1 MIKEYLNK
9 SLYHWKVLLSDNT
22 FKVSLY
28 IGVILLTSAYVV
40 DFVATVYNDSQS
52 YISVGDLILDEI
64 PTINMEI
71 SFTWG
76 MYIILFLLFF
86 YPIVF
91 RPEIVPFA
99 LKTYALLM
107 FIRAGFILLTNV
119 GPPEGFF
126 YDGAEV
132 GGNVIADL
140 FFRNDLFF
148 SGHTAYPFIGF
159 LIFRDSWM
167 KWVFL
172 AGSIFEGFTVLVMH
186 IHYSIDVFAAFFIA
200 YGTYRLSR
208 AIFKPLTMRFASTI
222 KLYGWDALQNL
233 KKLKDI

>member
-9 SLYHWKVLLSDNT
+9 FLYHWKVLLSDNT

-28 IGVILLTSAYVV
+28 IGVILLTSAYVL

-64 PTINMEI
+64 PTLNLEI

-91 RPEIVPFA
+91 KPEIVPFA

-126 YDGAEV
+126 YDGVEV

-172 AGSIFEGFTVLVMH
+172 AGSILEGFTVLVMH

>member
-9 SLYHWKVLLSDNT
+9 FLYHWKVLLSDNT

-28 IGVILLTSAYVV
+28 IGVILITAAYVL

-64 PTINMEI
+64 PTLDLEI

-76 MYIILFLLFF
+76 MYVILFLLFF

-91 RPEIVPFA
+91 KPEIVPFA

-126 YDGAEV
+126 YDGVEV

-172 AGSIFEGFTVLVMH
+172 AGSILEGFTVLVMH

>member
-1 MIKEYLNK
+1 MIKEYFNK
-9 SLYHWKVLLSDNT
+9 FLYHWKILLSDNT

-28 IGVILLTSAYVV
+28 VGVILITSAYVV

-64 PTINMEI
+64 PTLNLEI

-107 FIRAGFILLTNV
+107 FIRAGFILLTNI
-119 GPPEGFF
+119 GPPEGFY
-126 YDGAEV
+126 YDGVEV

-172 AGSIFEGFTVLVMH
+172 AGSILEGFTVLLMH

-200 YGTYRLSR
+200 YGTYRLSH

-222 KLYGWDALQNL
+222 KLYGWDTLQNL

>member
-119 GPPEGFF
+119 GAPEGFY
-126 YDGAEV
+126 YDGVEV

-172 AGSIFEGFTVLVMH
+172 AGSIIEGFTVLVMH